1 MKVERGEFD
10 RAKQALKQQV
20 VDMGEQAGRAV
31 LEVADVL
38 DHLDGARARQIVEK
52 DIHFNQLNERIHDA
66 CVELI
71 ARQQPVAS
79 ELREILAELQI
90 AVELERIADH
100 VADIARIIASLSR
113 EALPPA
119 WSEIL
124 NMAARSEEMLRK
136 MLGAYQDR
144 DAVTAEVIST
154 MDDELDRLNH
164 QVVNEII
171 EFMRKN
177 PDAVRNGTK
186 LIWLT
191 HNLERI
197 GDRVTNI
204 GEQIVFIATGKM
216 RDLNRSL
223 S

>member
-10 RAKQALKQQV
+10 RAKESLRHQVMGMGQQAC
-20 VDMGEQAGRAV
+20 RAI
-31 LEVADVL
+31 LDVADVL
-38 DHLDGARARQIVEK
+38 DHLDAARAAKIIDQ
-52 DIHFNQLNERIHDA
+52 DSLFNQLNGKIHDD
-66 CVELI
+66 CVQLI
-71 ARQQPVAS
+71 ALQQPVAS

-100 VADIARIIASLSR
+100 VADIARIIRSLSR
-113 EALPPA
+113 DGIPPA

-124 NMAARSEEMLRK
+124 NMAARAEEMLRR
-136 MLGAYQDR
+136 MLVAYQDR
-144 DAVTAEVIST
+144 DAVTAEVIAAT
-154 MDDELDRLNH
+154 DDELDRLNH
-164 QVVNEII
+164 QVVNEIVD
-171 EFMRKN
+171 FMRKN
-177 PDAVRNGTK
+177 PVAVASGTK

-204 GEQIVFIATGKM
+204 GEQVLYIATGRS